1 MSWLAIVLI
10 VVGLW
15 LALKVVGVLLK
26 VALWVVAIVAIYW
39 LVAPH
44 FGLPWPF

>member
-1 MSWLAIVLI
+1 MSWVAILLI

-15 LALKVVGVLLK
+15 LALKVVGVVLK
-26 VALWVVAIVAIYW
+26 VVLWGAAIVAVYW
-39 LVAPH
+39 LLAPH